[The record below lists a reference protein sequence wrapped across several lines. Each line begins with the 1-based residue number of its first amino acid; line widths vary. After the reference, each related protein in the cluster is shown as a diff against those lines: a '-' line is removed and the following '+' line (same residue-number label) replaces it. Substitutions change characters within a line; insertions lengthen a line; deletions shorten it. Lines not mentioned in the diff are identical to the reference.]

1 MLGKHTMTTRRRQDV
16 TMERKRIPVRERGD
30 RRRGEG
36 KGVGDRGQQG
46 KKAQPPKMLDLESGG

>member
-36 KGVGDRGQQG
+36 KGVGDRRQQG
-46 KKAQPPKMLDLESGG
+46 KKMLDLESGG